1 MSFIYEKKETK
12 GQGRRQF
19 IMSRYGVRFHFGHAI
34 SSFTENDISVYQKK
48 CLHWLDCLTQKQVDH
63 YRDNYY
69 KSTAYVGRAK
79 VESDF
84 EKGKLKKPANMP
96 VAKPVNGKNSKN
108 AQIGDKSTKRISHK
122 VIKRTV
128 KKTLKKAVK
137 KNNRIS
143 AKNTK

>member
-1 MSFIYEKKETK
+1 MMSFIYEKKETK

-34 SSFTENDISVYQKK
+34 SSFTENDISNYQKK
-48 CLHWLDCLTQKQVDH
+48 CLHWLDCLTQKQVNH

-84 EKGKLKKPANMP
+84 EKGKLKKPATLP
-96 VAKPVNGKNSKN
+96 VAKPVNGKKFKQ
-108 AQIGDKSTKRISHK
+108 AQISDKSSKKVNHK
-122 VIKRTV
+122 LIKRTV
-128 KKTLKKAVK
+128 KKTVK
-137 KNNRIS
+137 KS
-143 AKNTK
+143 SPKK